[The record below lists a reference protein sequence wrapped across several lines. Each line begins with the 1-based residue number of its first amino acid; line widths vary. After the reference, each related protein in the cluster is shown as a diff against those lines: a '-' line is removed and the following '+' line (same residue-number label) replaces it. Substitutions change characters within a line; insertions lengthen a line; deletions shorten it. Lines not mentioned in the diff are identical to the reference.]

1 MGINSGILQARP
13 RAAHPDGDHRVR
25 CRVPQRDLRAAGQ
38 EPERI
43 EGLAISQA
51 NFLVSRIGQYFIYAV
66 FIFGVLLV
74 VLSDDVWDFS
84 DSWIVGAIVLY
95 VLGLGLS
102 HGLQQPNVRRMI
114 ALQDE
119 LVRDGP
125 AARRRHRRRAAMA
138 GHRARGRG
146 RRARIVGTVL
156 QLNLVLI
163 LMLMVWGPRF

>member
-1 MGINSGILQARP
+1 MGINSGIYKLVLVLHILTAIIGFGAVFLNGIYGQQAKSR
-13 RAAHPDGDHRVR
+13 RGS
-25 CRVPQRDLRAAGQ
+25 
-38 EPERI
+38 ES
-43 EGLAISQA
+43 LAISQA
-51 NFLVSRIGQYFIYAV
+51 NFLVSRIGEYFIYAV

-119 LVRDGP
+119 LVAMGP
-125 AARRRHRRRAAMA
+125 PPA
-138 GHRARGRG
+138 GATAGAPPPQVIELEERG
-146 RRARIVGTVL
+146 RRARIVGTAL
-156 QLNLVLI
+156 QLDLIVI